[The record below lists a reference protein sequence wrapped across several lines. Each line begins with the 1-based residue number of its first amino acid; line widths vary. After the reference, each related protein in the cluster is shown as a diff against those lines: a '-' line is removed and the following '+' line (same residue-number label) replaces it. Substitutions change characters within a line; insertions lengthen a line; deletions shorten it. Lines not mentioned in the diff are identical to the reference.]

1 MNSEDCSYDSI
12 LNQCFN
18 VAYGTTFQCNQ
29 FDYKK
34 NLYGSESPN
43 YQTYGNQF
51 YGAKLYGTQSYGTQS
66 YGTTS
71 YSGKFTGGNYTNTT
85 SSYSS
90 MP

>member
-1 MNSEDCSYDSI
+1 MTSEDCSYDSV

-18 VAYGTTFQCNQ
+18 IAYGTTTQCNQ

-34 NLYGSESPN
+34 NLYGTETCN
-43 YQTYGNQF
+43 YPTYGNQF
-51 YGAKLYGTQSYGTQS
+51 YGAKLYGTQSYGTTS
-66 YGTTS
+66 YG
-71 YSGKFTGGNYTNTT
+71 GKFASGNYTNTT